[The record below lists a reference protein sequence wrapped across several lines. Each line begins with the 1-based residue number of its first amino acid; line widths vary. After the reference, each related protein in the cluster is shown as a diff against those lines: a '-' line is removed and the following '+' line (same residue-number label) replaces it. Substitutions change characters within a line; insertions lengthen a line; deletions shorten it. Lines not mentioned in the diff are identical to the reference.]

1 MSLAQI
7 LGLTGQTKIPKR
19 FAPFYQ
25 QAGSEALVRYAPEWD
40 NLSQLR
46 AASAQTMRQR
56 VAQARTA
63 GAILNNAASMAIKDV
78 QANPNASSPALQS
91 LLPMLTQRQQD
102 APIVA
107 NQQALQATN
116 EHLQDLDK
124 IHAQR
129 ASLLG
134 QIGTFTIGRATDLVG
149 RIASCAMTSTRRSA
163 TLNSRRIS
171 RTSGIRRRGG
181 ARTCRTRIVRR
192 RSNSA
197 SRRPPRRLS
206 RRRPQ
211 TPSRASTACLSVAP
225 ASMAPS
231 ATASRI
237 ASRMPRR
244 SRRAASH
251 VTTPPLPSSRES
263 PTSVSPS
270 STRRPSSLSST
281 LPPASRR
288 RRSSRA

>member
-1 MSLAQI
+1 MSLAQR
-7 LGLTGQTKIPKR
+7 LGLVGPSKLPKR
-19 FAPFYQ
+19 FQPFEQ
-25 QAGSEALVRYAPEWD
+25 QAGYEALVRYAPAWD
-40 NLSQLR
+40 DLNAVR

-63 GAILNNAASMAIKDV
+63 GAILNNAAGMAIKDI

-149 RIASCAMTSTRRSA
+149 SDRKLRHDVNTQRRNLAQQQRLAAQRDTTTRR
-163 TLNSRRIS
+163 
-171 RTSGIRRRGG
+171 G
-181 ARTCRTRIVRR
+181 
-192 RSNSA
+192 
-197 SRRPPRRLS
+197 
-206 RRRPQ
+206 
-211 TPSRASTACLSVAP
+211 
-225 ASMAPS
+225 
-231 ATASRI
+231 
-237 ASRMPRR
+237 
-244 SRRAASH
+244 
-251 VTTPPLPSSRES
+251 
-263 PTSVSPS
+263 
-270 STRRPSSLSST
+270 
-281 LPPASRR
+281 
-288 RRSSRA
+288 